1 MMEMFVLGFLVGAFL
16 VGYVIHVILHLLKGA
31 NAWVSLRGPFHT
43 RIGHRL

>member
-1 MMEMFVLGFLVGAFL
+1 MIEVWAIGFLMGVFFA
-16 VGYVIHVILHLLKGA
+16 GYVIFVILHMLHGV